1 MSLCSWP
8 STTHV
13 LCVVLAMT
21 LAACASNQTGA
32 SKTPATI
39 TLTAKDSGAT
49 VTATAGA
56 SIVVRLGA
64 VTNFKWSM
72 PDSSDGGV
80 VGRTGGAVGSD
91 GSAEATFAVIGP
103 GQAMLSAVD
112 NPRCFPICALPPAGG
127 WNVTIIV
134 K

>member
-1 MSLCSWP
+1 VSRCSQP

-21 LAACASNQTGA
+21 LAACASNQTGV

-39 TLTAKDSGAT
+39 TLTARDSGAT

-64 VTNFKWSM
+64 VTNFKWSI

-80 VGRTGGAVGSD
+80 VSRTDGVVGSD
-91 GSAEATFAVIGP
+91 GSAEATFKVIGP
-103 GQAMLSAVD
+103 GQATLSAVD

-127 WNVTIIV
+127 WSVTITV